1 MNSPIIEPDPG
12 GEVFSAEPGAVRRQR
27 ERFHRALQDYL
38 HAEAATHDRDA
49 VQRARARYLDEYL
62 ELEFHLRGAARC
74 ALCGVTVRHAKSVTA
89 FHKEG
94 GCMDYSCLCV
104 RCLVAETAV
113 SRYVLQRVGP
123 ILYEHHAPA
132 QCRISWRS
140 RHAA

>member
-1 MNSPIIEPDPG
+1 MNSPIIEPFPAG
-12 GEVFSAEPGAVRRQR
+12 GGASEPDTVRRQR
-27 ERFHRALQDYL
+27 ERFHQALYDYL
-38 HAEAATHDRDA
+38 QAETATHDWDG
-49 VQRARARYLDEYL
+49 VQRARTRYLDEYL
-62 ELEFHLRGAARC
+62 ELEFCLRGAAHC
-74 ALCGVTVRHAKSVTA
+74 ALCGVTVRHGKSVTA

-94 GCMDYSCLCV
+94 GCVDYSCLCV

>member
-1 MNSPIIEPDPG
+1 MNSPIIEPDPAG
-12 GEVFSAEPGAVRRQR
+12 DASSAEPGSVQRQR

-38 HAEAATHDRDA
+38 HAEAGTHERDA

-62 ELEFHLRGAARC
+62 ELEFRLRGAAHC
-74 ALCGVTVRHAKSVTA
+74 ALCGVTVRHAKSVTV

-94 GCMDYSCLCV
+94 GWTDHSCLCV
-104 RCLVAETAV
+104 RCLVAETSV